1 MSAKFEIY
9 YPILASKLEQN
20 ALAVAGWGMLSAV
33 LFGALFVWSF
43 AVDARMPKLPIAMQE
58 EVPNKK
64 KRIDIFIKDTRRLL
78 IDSYNKVWCCF
89 SELLGADLASSS
101 FKIKSLESQPQKVRI
116 LKTLFQ
122 VPKRFK
128 VIDSFLSRN

>member
-9 YPILASKLEQN
+9 YPMLASKLEQN
-20 ALAVAGWGMLSAV
+20 ALAVAGWGMLGAV

-78 IDSYNKVWCCF
+78 IDSYNK
-89 SELLGADLASSS
+89 
-101 FKIKSLESQPQKVRI
+101 IKSLESRPQKVRI
-116 LKTLFQ
+116 LKTLSQ
-122 VPKRFK
+122 VPEMFK

>member
-20 ALAVAGWGMLSAV
+20 ALAVAGWGMVSAV

-64 KRIDIFIKDTRRLL
+64 KRIEIFIKDTRRLL

-89 SELLGADLASSS
+89 SELLGADLTSSS

-116 LKTLFQ
+116 LGTLFQ
-122 VPKRFK
+122 VLKRFK
-128 VIDSFLSRN
+128 VIDSFPSRN